1 MNTNIFI
8 FIILL
13 LVVLLVIDVLWDMFN
28 LHKFKSKLKPVVKLM
43 NVIYDMWDK
52 TESVFIFMID
62 EIRKDV
68 AHGHF
73 SDDSKMS
80 ITIDEMFYE
89 QWKIVE

>member
-1 MNTNIFI
+1 
-8 FIILL
+8 
-13 LVVLLVIDVLWDMFN
+13 MFN
-28 LHKFKSKLKPVVKLM
+28 LHMFKSKLKPGVKLM

-52 TESVFIFMID
+52 TESVFIFTID

-68 AHGHF
+68 VHGHF